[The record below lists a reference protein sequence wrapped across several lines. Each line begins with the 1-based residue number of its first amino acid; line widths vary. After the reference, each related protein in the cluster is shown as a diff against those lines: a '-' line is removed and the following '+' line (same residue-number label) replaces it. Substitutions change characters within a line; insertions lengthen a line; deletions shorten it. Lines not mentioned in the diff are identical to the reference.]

1 METTMTADAGAEDR
15 ARQDTA
21 KLQDAKLGQR
31 ALLLLCA
38 TAIMAW
44 LGFLGWGAGWLIKLW

>member
-1 METTMTADAGAEDR
+1 MESTITADPIAEHRNPHDR
-15 ARQDTA
+15 PELQHA
-21 KLQDAKLGQR
+21 KIGQI

-38 TAIMAW
+38 TALMAW

>member
-1 METTMTADAGAEDR
+1 MESTITADPIAEHR
-15 ARQDTA
+15 TPQGRPELQHA
-21 KLQDAKLGQR
+21 KISQI

-38 TAIMAW
+38 TALMAW